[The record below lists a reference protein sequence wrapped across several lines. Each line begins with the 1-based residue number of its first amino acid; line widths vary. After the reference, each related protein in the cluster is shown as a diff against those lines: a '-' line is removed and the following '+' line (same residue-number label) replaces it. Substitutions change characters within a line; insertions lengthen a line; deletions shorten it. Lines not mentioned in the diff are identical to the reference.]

1 MGKSTTRCLT
11 ALALFLALPVQAQ
24 ETPSTARY
32 QINYKRFTR
41 GKNGSVQDE
50 PGGRLEWFR
59 ERMGGDLGADFAD
72 RLLTQAELERA
83 RYPTQFPSGAPLR
96 PLAAGGSTWVSLGP
110 TSSNFTQNGIQLT
123 KVDSGR
129 LRVILP
135 DPADATGNTVLLLAA
150 GGGLWKTTNFLSPAP
165 VWTSLTDFVGSNMS
179 GSAAFGSTSSALY
192 VGAGDPFDAGVGGF
206 MIKSTNG
213 GTTWSAH
220 APLGTATLV
229 TDIKVDSSQAQDIV
243 LVGTNAGLFRSVDG
257 GASYAAVA
265 TATGLVWSLAKT
277 SAGWLLNTVAS
288 NGAGSLLLSTD
299 LGATWSPITN
309 AGAVYAGAG
318 RSTLAV
324 GLPGDAVVYAFAAK
338 AGTAPFGEADQQDLY
353 RSTNGGQT
361 WTALGLNAKVAT
373 NGAANTDQ
381 PNMDLMHGQ
390 AWYNQMILVDPSDS
404 ARNTVYLGGNLSSAK
419 STDGGT
425 TWTIISNWLP
435 GGDTG
440 TSTLPYVHADF
451 HCAAFSNL
459 NGGPRLYFGG
469 DGGLFTSA
477 DAGSTWDDTKNK
489 GLVNHL
495 LYSLVSNPATVGSAF
510 CGIQDLGTRLRVGTT
525 SVFNQVQG
533 GDGFGVG
540 WSQANNA
547 ASLSSYVWNAI
558 SACTSNPPDNQS
570 KFTDFVTG
578 LGSTGS
584 TDGGAS
590 YYFVTPLVTPSAT
603 ADPTGFIYFTYG
615 NSGTGP
621 NSRKIFKSAS
631 TGWTA
636 IATAGTGGFTAGR
649 FVRSVSHG
657 LGVSP
662 TDLLHLAAAEN
673 GGYVLLTVN
682 GGTSWIEVFLG
693 AEPTTVGQVAG
704 WTGFNAN
711 VAWANNSLL
720 YICSESVTAGAAH
733 VAKSAN
739 GGSTWVRADT
749 GLPDVPV
756 TKLAV
761 DPGDGTG
768 ATVYAATWIGV
779 YRTTDG
785 GTSWSL
791 FGTGL
796 PQGRATDIWVA
807 PDSSTVR
814 VATWG
819 RGVWELE
826 NPATTP
832 AVTLAPTAAIL
843 VNGGTQSFTPTAS
856 GGSLHTV
863 TWSATA
869 GTIAGGP
876 TATGV
881 AQTYTAPASGT
892 AATVTA
898 TTVDTPAASAQ
909 AAITL
914 VAPAA
919 VTVTVSPA
927 TTELITGTGS
937 QQFTGTASPLTNNAV
952 TWSGTG
958 VNGSGLFSVMGLA
971 AAAYTVTATSQA
983 APSRSGTATV
993 TLLAPSS
1000 VSVSVAPATATLVV
1014 GGTRTFAAT
1023 VTGPTQTANQTVT
1036 WSTNGGGSITTGGV
1050 FTATTVGAFTVS
1062 ATNPFSGVTGTAA
1075 ITVNGP
1081 KTLDLNGD
1089 GVVDLLDLLTF
1100 AKYYGTANATCDL
1113 NTDGTVNDADLALL
1127 LAGL

>member
-1 MGKSTTRCLT
+1 METPVQERHMGKSTTRCLT

-135 DPADATGNTVLLLAA
+135 DPAD
-150 GGGLWKTTNFLSPAP
+150 
-165 VWTSLTDFVGSNMS
+165 
-179 GSAAFGSTSSALY
+179 
-192 VGAGDPFDAGVGGF
+192 
-206 MIKSTNG
+206 
-213 GTTWSAH
+213 
-220 APLGTATLV
+220 LV

-510 CGIQDLGTRLRVGTT
+510 
-525 SVFNQVQG
+525 
-533 GDGFGVG
+533 
-540 WSQANNA
+540 
-547 ASLSSYVWNAI
+547 
-558 SACTSNPPDNQS
+558 
-570 KFTDFVTG
+570 
-578 LGSTGS
+578 
-584 TDGGAS
+584 
-590 YYFVTPLVTPSAT
+590 
-603 ADPTGFIYFTYG
+603 
-615 NSGTGP
+615 
-621 NSRKIFKSAS
+621 
-631 TGWTA
+631 
-636 IATAGTGGFTAGR
+636 
-649 FVRSVSHG
+649 
-657 LGVSP
+657 
-662 TDLLHLAAAEN
+662 
-673 GGYVLLTVN
+673 
-682 GGTSWIEVFLG
+682 
-693 AEPTTVGQVAG
+693 
-704 WTGFNAN
+704 
-711 VAWANNSLL
+711 
-720 YICSESVTAGAAH
+720 
-733 VAKSAN
+733 
-739 GGSTWVRADT
+739 
-749 GLPDVPV
+749 
-756 TKLAV
+756 
-761 DPGDGTG
+761 
-768 ATVYAATWIGV
+768 
-779 YRTTDG
+779 
-785 GTSWSL
+785 
-791 FGTGL
+791 
-796 PQGRATDIWVA
+796 
-807 PDSSTVR
+807 
-814 VATWG
+814 
-819 RGVWELE
+819 
-826 NPATTP
+826 
-832 AVTLAPTAAIL
+832 
-843 VNGGTQSFTPTAS
+843 
-856 GGSLHTV
+856 
-863 TWSATA
+863 
-869 GTIAGGP
+869 
-876 TATGV
+876 
-881 AQTYTAPASGT
+881 
-892 AATVTA
+892 
-898 TTVDTPAASAQ
+898 
-909 AAITL
+909 
-914 VAPAA
+914 
-919 VTVTVSPA
+919 
-927 TTELITGTGS
+927 
-937 QQFTGTASPLTNNAV
+937 
-952 TWSGTG
+952 
-958 VNGSGLFSVMGLA
+958 
-971 AAAYTVTATSQA
+971 
-983 APSRSGTATV
+983 
-993 TLLAPSS
+993 
-1000 VSVSVAPATATLVV
+1000 
-1014 GGTRTFAAT
+1014 
-1023 VTGPTQTANQTVT
+1023 
-1036 WSTNGGGSITTGGV
+1036 
-1050 FTATTVGAFTVS
+1050 
-1062 ATNPFSGVTGTAA
+1062 
-1075 ITVNGP
+1075 
-1081 KTLDLNGD
+1081 
-1089 GVVDLLDLLTF
+1089 
-1100 AKYYGTANATCDL
+1100 
-1113 NTDGTVNDADLALL
+1113 
-1127 LAGL
+1127 